1 MTALSC
7 GNSDVSYSNKRKQP
21 VQMRYCAKPG
31 GRKIKMKR
39 ERNGKIKNTI
49 AENKPRLKWVTLV
62 LSVLLMF
69 EVFLFTA
76 AYRYLNQSIHNER
89 IDSIEQMS
97 TLISEKLFLL
107 KHNYEDKV
115 RQAALV
121 LMSSRI
127 RTMGEGISLLT
138 AFEQLYLLAEDG
150 SCISL
155 TGEKIVLSGSEE
167 IMKLKTSDEVRTDFC
182 TVQTKGDFWVF
193 MSPLSGV
200 TIDNKEFFG
209 VIMLVDSNTYA
220 EIAATALYENQGA
233 SYVVNQMGV
242 IELRPTE
249 STANSYF
256 GGYNLLHILR
266 ERAVDEHQV
275 LALQRGLEEQ
285 RAVNFIAKI
294 GGETWRIQSFPDNW
308 GNSIVIVVPVSI
320 TARTTFEGMRNVII
334 MIVLTLST
342 VVAMALIWIS
352 YYVRKGQQVKL
363 EQAKAAL
370 KSDFMNKV
378 SHDIRTPLTAVI
390 GLNDLLLHNADKP
403 DIVAECAQKAK
414 KSGEYLVS
422 IINDVLDL
430 SRIECGKLRLSQK
443 AFDMKELLE
452 TVVQLETY
460 PAGEKGLTFCL
471 DCPEDFHR
479 GFSGD
484 AVRIKQCL
492 INLISNAIKFTP
504 EQGTVTLTYREQE
517 ETGSD
522 TRVCFVVED
531 TGIGMSEAFMRQMF
545 NPFEQ
550 EQSSLTSTHVGSG
563 LGLAIVHSLVTL
575 MNGTIHAES
584 ELNQGSRFVI
594 ELPLERT
601 RLREPDQEQED
612 TGELPAYLLG
622 RRILLAEDNEINRE
636 IVTELLTGLGFVID
650 GAVNGAEAAERF
662 RKSSM
667 GYYSMILMDIQMPVM
682 NGLEAAKAIRGS
694 AHMDA
699 GSIPII
705 ALSAN
710 AFEEDVETSLAH
722 GMQAHISK
730 PLYINTL
737 KKLFVRYIR

>member
-1 MTALSC
+1 M
-7 GNSDVSYSNKRKQP
+7 KRA
-21 VQMRYCAKPG
+21 MNG
-31 GRKIKMKR
+31 KMKKT
-39 ERNGKIKNTI
+39 G
-49 AENKPRLKWVTLV
+49 AEILPRIRCIT
-62 LSVLLMF
+62 VLLTVALIS
-69 EVFLFTA
+69 EIFLFTVT
-76 AYRYLNQSIHNER
+76 YRHLNQSIQNER

-107 KHNYEDKV
+107 RQNYEDKV

-121 LMSSRI
+121 IMDNHVR
-127 RTMGEGISLLT
+127 SLDQEHPLLQG
-138 AFEQLYLLAEDG
+138 FEQLYLLAEDG

-155 TGEKIVLSGSEE
+155 TGDKILLSESEE
-167 IMKLKTSDEVRTDFC
+167 IRKLKTSDEVRTDFC

-200 TIDNKEFFG
+200 TIENKEFFG

-233 SYVVNQMGV
+233 SYVVNRLGV
-242 IELRPTE
+242 IELRPTK
-249 STANSYF
+249 STANEYF

-266 ERAVDEHQV
+266 EKKVDEQQIFV
-275 LALQRGLEEQ
+275 LQQGLKEQ
-285 RAVNFIAKI
+285 QEVNFIAKI
-294 GGETWRIQSFPDNW
+294 GGETWRIQSFPDSW
-308 GNSIVIVVPVSI
+308 GNSIVITVPISI
-320 TARTTFEGMRNVII
+320 TARSTFDGMRNVVI
-334 MIVLTLST
+334 MIGLILLT
-342 VVAMALIWIS
+342 VVIMALVWVS
-352 YYVRKGQQVKL
+352 YYVKKGQQIKL

-390 GLNDLLLHNADKP
+390 GLNDLLMHNADKP
-403 DIVAECAQKAK
+403 EVVAECAQKAK

-460 PAGEKGLTFCL
+460 PAGEKALNFCL
-471 DCPEDFHR
+471 DCPENFHR
-479 GFSGD
+479 GFLGD

-492 INLISNAIKFTP
+492 INLVSNAIKFTP
-504 EQGTVTLTYREQE
+504 EQGTVTLTYREQ
-517 ETGSD
+517 TDSSRY
-522 TRVCFVVED
+522 TRAYFVVED
-531 TGIGMSEAFMRQMF
+531 TGIGMSEAFMQQMF
-545 NPFEQ
+545 HPFEQ
-550 EQSSLTSTHVGSG
+550 EQSSLTSSHVGSG
-563 LGLAIVHSLVTL
+563 LGLAIVHNLVTL
-575 MNGTIHAES
+575 MNGTIHVES
-584 ELNQGSRFVI
+584 KLKQGSRFVI

-601 RLREPDQEQED
+601 GLSEQNLENMNTD
-612 TGELPAYLLG
+612 ELPAYLLG

-636 IVTELLTGLGFVID
+636 IVTELLTGLGFVVD
-650 GAVNGAEAAERF
+650 GAGNGAEAVERF
-662 RKSSM
+662 QDSSE

-682 NGLEAAKAIRGS
+682 SGLDAVSAIRGS
-694 AHMDA
+694 DHMDS

-710 AFEEDVETSLAH
+710 AFEEDVEKSLAH

-730 PLYINTL
+730 PVDMSML
-737 KKLFVRYIR
+737 KKLFVKYIHERGGAE